1 MNFNKHGHENGMSLL
16 QSCSEGCISVS
27 DLQKLNS
34 TKLSMQDEGATIARN
49 TPSTA
54 SVMPLTESSSTAPT
68 NLKYELVCTGC
79 SSVYLKD
86 RLKCDSDTALLRTNY
101 TNKQL
106 ELKNVQGMGR
116 FHDWLPVN
124 DIIKTD
130 SGPVTFKSTELA
142 DELGLKNLYISF
154 NGYWP
159 EKGAFIKTCSF
170 KELEAFPTIN
180 KLMGSQKSLVLASA
194 GNTAR
199 AFAHVA
205 AMKDVKVYIVVP
217 SSGMGRMWIP
227 EEPNENIHVI
237 QMGDNCDYTDSIHL
251 ADRIASLPGMQA
263 EGGARNVARRDGMG
277 TVLLDSA
284 VTMKQLPDHYFQAIG
299 SGTGGIAAWEASLR
313 LLGDG
318 RYGNKLPKL
327 HLAQNLPFVPMLNA
341 WNDKRREIIK
351 DIDMPHPK
359 ELIHEMYADILS
371 NREPPYSVSG
381 GVYDAMC
388 ATNGEMYGITNNDAK
403 TALGLFERLEGI
415 DIFAPAGVAVA
426 ALVKAVESGAV
437 DKNDFISLNITGGGL
452 KRLEKDYTP
461 HNLKPA
467 AFADNAKIA
476 LEDII

>member
-1 MNFNKHGHENGMSLL
+1 MNNDKPEYGNDAGILRGCHT
-16 QSCSEGCISVS
+16 GCISIS
-27 DLQKLNS
+27 DLKKLNS
-34 TKLSMQDEGATIARN
+34 NKITMHDDCIEAGSG
-49 TPSTA
+49 
-54 SVMPLTESSSTAPT
+54 SSTGSVVSMPGSRVKAPS
-68 NLKYELVCTGC
+68 NLKYGLVCTGC
-79 SSVYLKD
+79 SSIYLED

-101 TNKQL
+101 TKKQL
-106 ELKNVQGMGR
+106 ELKDVPGMGR

-130 SGPVTFKSTELA
+130 SGPVSYKSSELSA
-142 DELGLKNLYISF
+142 ELGLEKLYISF

-159 EKGAFIKTCSF
+159 EKNAFIKTCSF
-170 KELEAFPTIN
+170 KELEAFPTIR
-180 KLMGSQKSLVLASA
+180 KLMGSRSSLVLASA

-205 AMKDVKVYIVVP
+205 AQKGVKVYIVVP
-217 SSGMGRMWIP
+217 SSGMARMWIP
-227 EEPNENIHVI
+227 EEPNENIHLI
-237 QMGDNCDYTDSIHL
+237 KMGDNCDYTDSIHL

-284 VTMKQLPDHYFQAIG
+284 VTMKRLPDHYFQAIG

-318 RYGNKLPKL
+318 RFGRKLPQL
-327 HLAQNLPFVPMLNA
+327 HLAQNLPFAPMLNA
-341 WNDKRREIIK
+341 WESGRREIIK

-371 NREPPYSVSG
+371 NREPPYSVGG

-388 ATNGEMYGITNNDAK
+388 ATGGSMYGVTNNEAK
-403 TALGLFERLEGI
+403 SALGLFERLEGI
-415 DIFAPAGVAVA
+415 DIFPPAAVAVA

-437 DKNDFISLNITGGGL
+437 NKDDFISLNITGGGF
-452 KRLEKDYTP
+452 KRLEKDYTLY
-461 HNLKPA
+461 NIEPA
-467 AFADNAKIA
+467 AYAENAKVP
-476 LEDII
+476 LDEII